1 MKKIIFISVLL
12 IFTSAEADEK
22 KSKSETGGTV
32 QSNLSAEL
40 QNGKKKAK
48 AICSACHGIDG
59 QAAAGGNSVIIPNIT
74 AQHKDYLIARL
85 KAYKAG
91 KIQHGFRA
99 HDAPR
104 KKPPSLRKYRLETRS
119 IRSGSP
125 SCDHRSAAPKNSHQA
140 RSDLPRTHHFSRHL
154 APHCGIIT
162 ESYEPPNSSSL
173 PRWNYY
179 RPSFFRGNGLR

>member
-1 MKKIIFISVLL
+1 MKKIIILL
-12 IFTSAEADEK
+12 ILCHFSLLKAEDKKSSAE
-22 KSKSETGGTV
+22 TGATV

-91 KIQHGFRA
+91 KIQHDQMTIIAGMLSEQDIENVAEWYSRIKVKIF
-99 HDAPR
+99 DPNLVLS
-104 KKPPSLRKYRLETRS
+104 KPS
-119 IRSGSP
+119 
-125 SCDHRSAAPKNSHQA
+125 N
-140 RSDLPRTHHFSRHL
+140 
-154 APHCGIIT
+154 
-162 ESYEPPNSSSL
+162 
-173 PRWNYY
+173 
-179 RPSFFRGNGLR
+179 

>member
-1 MKKIIFISVLL
+1 MKKIILIIMFFIFNAVY
-12 IFTSAEADEK
+12 AEEK
-22 KSKSETGGTV
+22 KSSSATGATI

-91 KIQHGFRA
+91 KIQHDQMTIIAGM
-99 HDAPR
+99 
-104 KKPPSLRKYRLETRS
+104 L
-119 IRSGSP
+119 
-125 SCDHRSAAPKNSHQA
+125 
-140 RSDLPRTHHFSRHL
+140 SDQDIENVSEWYSR
-154 APHCGIIT
+154 IKIKIFD
-162 ESYEPPNSSSL
+162 PNLVLS
-173 PRWNYY
+173 
-179 RPSFFRGNGLR
+179 RPSQ

>member
-1 MKKIIFISVLL
+1 MKKIIILL
-12 IFTSAEADEK
+12 ISFHFSLIYAEEK
-22 KSKSETGGTV
+22 KSTAETGATV

-91 KIQHGFRA
+91 KIQHDQMTIIAGMLSEQDIENVAEWYSRVKIKIF
-99 HDAPR
+99 DPNLVLS
-104 KKPPSLRKYRLETRS
+104 KPS
-119 IRSGSP
+119 
-125 SCDHRSAAPKNSHQA
+125 N
-140 RSDLPRTHHFSRHL
+140 
-154 APHCGIIT
+154 
-162 ESYEPPNSSSL
+162 
-173 PRWNYY
+173 
-179 RPSFFRGNGLR
+179 

>member
-1 MKKIIFISVLL
+1 MKKIFIICVLL
-12 IFTSAEADEK
+12 HFSFMQAEEK
-22 KSKSETGGTV
+22 KSAGETGATV

-91 KIQHGFRA
+91 KIQHDQMTIIAGMLSEQDIENVAEWYSRVKIKIF
-99 HDAPR
+99 DPNLVLS
-104 KKPPSLRKYRLETRS
+104 KPS
-119 IRSGSP
+119 
-125 SCDHRSAAPKNSHQA
+125 N
-140 RSDLPRTHHFSRHL
+140 
-154 APHCGIIT
+154 
-162 ESYEPPNSSSL
+162 
-173 PRWNYY
+173 
-179 RPSFFRGNGLR
+179 

>member
-1 MKKIIFISVLL
+1 MKKIIVLL
-12 IFTSAEADEK
+12 ILFQFSLAKAADT
-22 KSKSETGGTV
+22 KSTGETGATV

-91 KIQHGFRA
+91 KIQHDQMTIIAGMLSEQDIENVAEWYSRIKIKIF
-99 HDAPR
+99 DPNLVLS
-104 KKPPSLRKYRLETRS
+104 KPS
-119 IRSGSP
+119 
-125 SCDHRSAAPKNSHQA
+125 N
-140 RSDLPRTHHFSRHL
+140 
-154 APHCGIIT
+154 
-162 ESYEPPNSSSL
+162 
-173 PRWNYY
+173 
-179 RPSFFRGNGLR
+179 

>member
-1 MKKIIFISVLL
+1 MKKFVILFIFLNFFSLQ
-12 IFTSAEADEK
+12 AEEK
-22 KSKSETGGTV
+22 KSTGETGGTV

-91 KIQHGFRA
+91 KIQHDQMTIIAGMLSDQDIENVAEWYSRIKIKIF
-99 HDAPR
+99 DPNLVLS
-104 KKPPSLRKYRLETRS
+104 KPS
-119 IRSGSP
+119 
-125 SCDHRSAAPKNSHQA
+125 N
-140 RSDLPRTHHFSRHL
+140 
-154 APHCGIIT
+154 
-162 ESYEPPNSSSL
+162 
-173 PRWNYY
+173 
-179 RPSFFRGNGLR
+179 